1 MLKSGD
7 HKHELAEDMTHETDK
22 LSVGLNFDNSFNTNY
37 WIDLYWT
44 LTAKPVCTEHVW
56 PHKWSVP
63 YSLGNLRF
71 QDYASLNIN

>member
-37 WIDLYWT
+37 WI
-44 LTAKPVCTEHVW
+44 E
-56 PHKWSVP
+56 
-63 YSLGNLRF
+63 F
-71 QDYASLNIN
+71 ILNFDSKTSMHRTCVTP